1 MNYLVS
7 SSIAKLLRD
16 HDIATSF
23 SILHQAGFDAVD
35 FPLCSYCEHDGDPML
50 MPAWRE
56 WAQSVRA
63 LADEHGLIIG
73 QVHAHWR
80 MESPVNEDFSCD
92 PPLEVIHRN
101 FEVCRIWGTRR
112 LIFHPCQRYFR
123 LPDAADRQKVLDANV
138 EWFRQLLPTAEKFDV
153 EIHIENLFD
162 HKHVQLEGD
171 PRLAFCTAEDILY
184 IVNQLNHPLVRVC
197 LDTGH
202 ANINAMDIPQM
213 VRMYGKKL
221 GSLHLNDNFGKIYPI
236 YEDVHMFP
244 CAGRVPMADIFAALV
259 EVGYDGTL
267 NMEPNG
273 SLPGQ
278 AVNIQIIRLR
288 AARDVTAA
296 LMENAQ
302 NV

>member
-80 MESPVNEDFSCD
+80 MESTVNEDFSCD

-112 LIFHPCQRYFR
+112 LIFHPCQRYFL

-138 EWFRQLLPTAEKFDV
+138 EWFSQLLPTAEKFDV
-153 EIHIENLFD
+153 ELLIENLFD
-162 HKHVQLEGD
+162 HKHVQQPGD
-171 PRLAFCTAEDILY
+171 QPFPCGSAEDVLY
-184 IVNQLNHPLVRVC
+184 IINRIGHPLMKTC

-202 ANINAMDIPQM
+202 ANISGQDVAHMARLYGDKLVALHLQDN
-213 VRMYGKKL
+213 YGKI
-221 GSLHLNDNFGKIYPI
+221 GPI
-236 YEDVHMFP
+236 YEDLHLLP
-244 CAGRVPMADIFAALV
+244 TCGRIPWQDVFAALRDI
-259 EVGYDGTL
+259 GYEGTL
-267 NMEPNG
+267 NLEVNAELPRLPEP
-273 SLPGQ
+273 L
-278 AVNIQIIRLR
+278 RLIHLR
-288 AARDVTAA
+288 TARELTAT
-296 LMENAQ
+296 LNQ
-302 NV
+302 LYG